1 MVPHRLMQVF
11 VNLLVNARDAS
22 PEHGKIHVTGGE
34 NDKEIWLAIADEGQG
49 ISGDDLVHIFDPFF
63 TTKAPGQGRGLGLAV
78 CHRVIDEAGGK
89 IEVNSEPGAGTVFKV
104 KLKRELNGN
113 AD

>member
-1 MVPHRLMQVF
+1 
-11 VNLLVNARDAS
+11 
-22 PEHGKIHVTGGE
+22 
-34 NDKEIWLAIADEGQG
+34 
-49 ISGDDLVHIFDPFF
+49 
-63 TTKAPGQGRGLGLAV
+63 
-78 CHRVIDEAGGK
+78 VIDEAGGK